1 MPQNKTT
8 IQFSSDAS
16 AALDHLSQDL
26 QTTKSEVLRSALSL
40 YMYVVNNLRGTA
52 RALAVVS
59 EERGETKVE
68 KVIAVPGLMFTRP
81 APVGEKAMRAS
92 GS

>member
-81 APVGEKAMRAS
+81 APVGVKAMRAS